1 MDYFSLNGKEN
12 VSNTLIGEMHG
23 EEIFPEGGNNF
34 QKDDVVSENDF
45 TESNSV
51 YFIQPKP
58 GEVKKNSISEMNE
71 QSIIFPKTQDENKFL
86 VYSKE
91 PVVKVTYNHNKKML
105 EEKKNGKNGEKNGKN
120 GKRNGKKKEL
130 ETETGMEIE
139 DVIENEE
146 EFETEEE
153 LLDGLTEEENSSNTK
168 SEKNRKKKRDDHKRK
183 RIKSDLCN
191 HLIEIL
197 NKKLELINPYYYF
210 EKIPQCEV
218 TDVSIKENKKILNFT
233 LKELLSYKAFEKIP
247 YTKLK
252 NEKKELERE
261 KKRERNKKEFEH
273 NTNILNL
280 LEEKGFKEL
289 DNILNGKM
297 KDIYEEYLDSEIFQN
312 SIEELRREGKYYDYI
327 YAYLIISKNLL
338 RYYKVEK

>member
-34 QKDDVVSENDF
+34 QKDDLVSENDF
-45 TESNSV
+45 TESNRL
-51 YFIQPKP
+51 YFIPKP
-58 GEVKKNSISEMNE
+58 GEVIKNSISEMNE

-91 PVVKVTYNHNKKML
+91 PVVKVTYSHNKKML

-261 KKRERNKKEFEH
+261 KERERNKKEFEH

-280 LEEKGFKEL
+280 LEEKGNKEL

-327 YAYLIISKNLL
+327 YDYLIISKNLL